1 MTVLALLGMFTSPIM
16 LSGMQ
21 RSLLVLPLC
30 LSISVVYKTIRCERL
45 KDMPIAALGLWVTI
59 ILGMYAV
66 GIGVWLLNL
75 LLV

>member
-1 MTVLALLGMFTSPIM
+1 MTLLILGLFSSPIL

-21 RSLLVLPLC
+21 RMLLILPLC

-45 KDMPIAALGLWVTI
+45 ADMPVAAMGLWVTI

-66 GIGVWLLNL
+66 GVGVWLLNL

>member
-1 MTVLALLGMFTSPIM
+1 MTVLVVLGMFTSPIM

-21 RSLLVLPLC
+21 RTLLVLPLC

-45 KDMPIAALGLWVTI
+45 ADMPLAALVLWVTI
-59 ILGMYAV
+59 VLGMYAV
-66 GIGVWLLNL
+66 GIGIWLLNL

>member
-1 MTVLALLGMFTSPIM
+1 MTLLVLALFSSPLM

-45 KDMPIAALGLWVTI
+45 ADMPVAALGLWVTI

>member
-1 MTVLALLGMFTSPIM
+1 MTPLVLALFTGPV
-16 LSGMQ
+16 LLTGLQ
-21 RSLLVLPLC
+21 RTLLLLPLC

-45 KDMPIAALGLWVTI
+45 ADIPLASLGLWVTI
-59 ILGMYAV
+59 IVGMYAV

>member
-1 MTVLALLGMFTSPIM
+1 MTLLILGLFSSPIM

-21 RSLLVLPLC
+21 RMLLILPLC

-45 KDMPIAALGLWVTI
+45 ADMPVAALGLWATI

-66 GIGVWLLNL
+66 GVGVWLLNL

>member
-1 MTVLALLGMFTSPIM
+1 MTLLALGLFTSPIM

-21 RSLLVLPLC
+21 RALLVLPLC

-45 KDMPIAALGLWVTI
+45 ADMPLAALGLWVTI
-59 ILGMYAV
+59 VLGMYAV
-66 GIGVWLLNL
+66 GVGVWLLNL

>member
-1 MTVLALLGMFTSPIM
+1 M

-21 RSLLVLPLC
+21 RMLLVLPLC
-30 LSISVVYKTIRCERL
+30 LSISVVYKTIRCEKL
-45 KDMPIAALGLWVTI
+45 ADMPLAALGLWVTI
-59 ILGMYAV
+59 IVGMYAV

>member
-1 MTVLALLGMFTSPIM
+1 MTVLVLGLFTSPIM

-21 RSLLVLPLC
+21 RMLLVLPLC
-30 LSISVVYKTIRCERL
+30 LSISVVYKTIRCEKL
-45 KDMPIAALGLWVTI
+45 ADMPLAALGLWVTI
-59 ILGMYAV
+59 IVGMYAV

>member
-1 MTVLALLGMFTSPIM
+1 MTLLLLTLFSSPIM

-21 RSLLVLPLC
+21 RTLLVLPLC

-45 KDMPIAALGLWVTI
+45 ADMPVAALGLWMTI

-66 GIGVWLLNL
+66 GVGVWLLNL
-75 LLV
+75 VLV

>member
-1 MTVLALLGMFTSPIM
+1 MTLLILGLFSSPIM

-21 RSLLVLPLC
+21 RTLLILPLC

-45 KDMPIAALGLWVTI
+45 ADMPVAALGLWMTI

-66 GIGVWLLNL
+66 GVGVWLLNL

>member
-1 MTVLALLGMFTSPIM
+1 MTLLILGLFSSPVM

-21 RSLLVLPLC
+21 RMLLILPLC

-45 KDMPIAALGLWVTI
+45 ADMPVAALGLWMTI

-66 GIGVWLLNL
+66 GVGVWLLNL